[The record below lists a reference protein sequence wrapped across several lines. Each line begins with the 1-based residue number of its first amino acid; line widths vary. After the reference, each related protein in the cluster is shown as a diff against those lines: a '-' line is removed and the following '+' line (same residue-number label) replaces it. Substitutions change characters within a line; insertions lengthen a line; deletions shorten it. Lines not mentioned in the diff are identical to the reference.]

1 MNEYSYTMLIIK
13 VETGRVDGQ
22 RLCVT
27 GESAGGFT
35 TLACLAFR
43 QTFKAGSSLYG
54 ASFKLPYILFLLA
67 AALVPAK
74 NLYASG
80 YPMIISRLLT

>member
-1 MNEYSYTMLIIK
+1 MQWLLRIYVEHAYTVVIIK

-54 ASFKLPYILFLLA
+54 ASFNSHKFFFLSVLA
-67 AALVPAK
+67 F
-74 NLYASG
+74 
-80 YPMIISRLLT
+80 IF

>member
-1 MNEYSYTMLIIK
+1 MNTHADPMLIIK
-13 VETGRVDGQ
+13 VETGRVDKQ

-43 QTFKAGSSLYG
+43 QTFTAGSSLYG
-54 ASFKLPYILFLLA
+54 ASFDSHNFSLFCIQL
-67 AALVPAK
+67 
-74 NLYASG
+74 NTS
-80 YPMIISRLLT
+80 